1 MELGLVSP
9 DAFSGKLTIALRDW
23 SMRRSALTICPI
35 DRMARYLASRD
46 IPAESLSVVHHWADR
61 NEIMPVEPARNP
73 LRRAWGLGHKFV
85 VGYSGNFGR
94 AHEFATV
101 LDAAERLKHMK
112 SIVFLMVGEGQ
123 QRGYV
128 ESEVKR
134 RGLSNVVM
142 KPFQPVEKLS
152 ESLCAANVHL
162 VSLKPELEHCIVPSK
177 FYGVLAAARP
187 TIFIGDTEGEIGA
200 IVRDFECGIALRPG
214 EVDALVMAILHLR
227 HSRVSRT
234 TMGHNARYLMET
246 AYSREYGTAMWQ
258 SAIGRL
264 EEEAIPDNAG
274 SGPPFSS
281 EGNVMDGSV
290 VVSQLGARMHYAV
303 PRIFAS
309 RERLAHFYTDICA
322 LQGWP
327 RLLNGLPPAALPAS
341 VRRLVG
347 RAPQGIPRE
356 RMTTFPGFGLHSA
369 MRRLANQT
377 GPKSTANA
385 IWAGETFGKLVADSG
400 FHGASGVYAF
410 SGEALEMLTAAK
422 GRGLWTAV
430 EQMIAPRTVV
440 DRLAREEEALNPG
453 WQQPVADDVHAPAFA
468 GRERPNGALPMSWF
482 ALRSSWRITRWRPAA
497 RRKSWWWCPMA
508 LTTVSCST
516 RVRACRGGCAF

>member
-1 MELGLVSP
+1 MRVVLANRYFHPDQSATSRMVTSLARTLVREGIETVVLASRSYHDRRNEALPARETVDGIEVHRIRTSGFGRSRLVGRAVDYATFHLSAAAWFAANARKDDICVICTDPPLLSVSAALPIRFRGARMVNWVMDLFPETAMELGLVSP

-264 EEEAIPDNAG
+264 EEEAIPPTMPVLD
-274 SGPPFSS
+274 
-281 EGNVMDGSV
+281 
-290 VVSQLGARMHYAV
+290 
-303 PRIFAS
+303 
-309 RERLAHFYTDICA
+309 
-322 LQGWP
+322 
-327 RLLNGLPPAALPAS
+327 
-341 VRRLVG
+341 RRF
-347 RAPQGIPRE
+347 RPRE
-356 RMTTFPGFGLHSA
+356 M
-369 MRRLANQT
+369 
-377 GPKSTANA
+377 
-385 IWAGETFGKLVADSG
+385 
-400 FHGASGVYAF
+400 
-410 SGEALEMLTAAK
+410 
-422 GRGLWTAV
+422 
-430 EQMIAPRTVV
+430 
-440 DRLAREEEALNPG
+440 
-453 WQQPVADDVHAPAFA
+453 
-468 GRERPNGALPMSWF
+468 
-482 ALRSSWRITRWRPAA
+482 
-497 RRKSWWWCPMA
+497 
-508 LTTVSCST
+508 
-516 RVRACRGGCAF
+516 